1 MLLDV
6 LEHLHDPELFLKK
19 LNKNIKTGS
28 QILITVPNAS
38 SVRLLFAWLEK
49 DFPREKIGYFDKTHR
64 SWFTKKTIS
73 NMTLTD
79 FKINKFGYIFSK
91 KKIIKI
97 LQKIFPSRLT
107 SQFFILITKR

>member
-6 LEHLHDPELFLKK
+6 SEHLYDPELFLKK
-19 LNKNIKTGS
+19 LSKNIKTGS

-38 SVRLLFAWLEK
+38 SVRLLFAWLKK

-79 FKINKFGYIFSK
+79 FKINKFGYIYSK
-91 KKIIKI
+91 KKVIQI
-97 LQKIFPSRLT
+97 LQKILPSRLT
-107 SQFFILITKR
+107 SQFFILISNQ